1 MKLDIIAQFESN
13 WKDFDTKVRAQI
25 GKRCNGQIP
34 SFSVL
39 AVILEDCKMDWG
51 ASDTRNGR
59 WLTNLAKDYPKAA
72 NLIQKILLEDMKFEQ
87 RVEKN
92 GISSTVK
99 TVAPMAGAAAGF
111 AFSHFVLHAPVV
123 TQVVCTVGLAVAL
136 PPIMKKIDANVNE
149 KNIHAET
156 NQYMEQLQKY
166 YISIK
171 SVLETCEG

>member
-1 MKLDIIAQFESN
+1 MKLDIITQFESN
-13 WKDFDTKVRAQI
+13 WKDFDIKVRAQI
-25 GKRCNGQIP
+25 GKRCNGQMP
-34 SFSVL
+34 AFSIL

-59 WLTNLAKDYPKAA
+59 WLMNLAKDYPKAA

-87 RVEKN
+87 RAEKP
-92 GISSTVK
+92 GISHTVK
-99 TVAPMAGAAAGF
+99 TVAPLAGAAAGF
-111 AFSHFVLHAPVV
+111 AISHFVFHASVIA
-123 TQVVCTVGLAVAL
+123 QAVCTVGPAVAL
-136 PPIMKKIDANVNE
+136 PPIVKKVDANVNE